1 MRRRGWTLHEM
12 LISMGVTGIVMAL
25 VAHAATGQL
34 RFFHGVGEVVALR
47 GQIGHA
53 TGIVAGV
60 LWSASSAGG
69 DIVVAQDSAI
79 EVRMSI
85 GAAIT
90 CASALG
96 RAVIPAASDT
106 SGNALSAFVEPPD
119 AGDRVVALFE
129 DSLGASWLTLHVA
142 SSPVAG
148 GGCPTFPSA
157 AKTWTIALQEQLS
170 VPAGA
175 ALRFTRPIRLS
186 LYRAADTRWYLGA
199 RTWNAATLRF
209 NVIQPV
215 AGPLNPYSSNPTTT
229 GFLLTYRDNAG
240 AELTPEAEPTR
251 IASVTVVARAQ
262 STRPVRVGGL
272 LSKASGAYEDSAAVT
287 VALRNA
293 R

>member
-1 MRRRGWTLHEM
+1 M
-12 LISMGVTGIVMAL
+12 LISMGVTGIVVAL
-25 VAHAATGQL
+25 VAHAAAGHL
-34 RFFHGVGEVVALR
+34 RFFRGVGEAVSLR

-53 TGIVAGV
+53 SGIAAGL
-60 LWSASSAGG
+60 LWSVSSAGG

-79 EVRMSI
+79 ELRMSI

-90 CASALG
+90 CASELG
-96 RAVIPAASDT
+96 HAVIPAASDA

-119 AGDRVVALFE
+119 AGDRAIALFE
-129 DSLGASWLTLHVA
+129 DSLGATWLTLHVA
-142 SSPVAG
+142 APPVAG
-148 GGCPTFPSA
+148 AGCATFPSA
-157 AKTWTIALQEQLS
+157 AATWTIALQEQLI

-186 LYRAADTRWYLGA
+186 LYRAADARWYLGA
-199 RTWNAATLRF
+199 KTWNAAAQRF

-229 GFLLTYRDNAG
+229 GFLLTYRDSAG
-240 AELTPEAEPTR
+240 VELPPEAERIR

-262 STRPVRVGGL
+262 SARQMLAGGPASKTR
-272 LSKASGAYEDSAAVT
+272 GAHEDST
-287 VALRNA
+287 SLTIALRNS

>member
-1 MRRRGWTLHEM
+1 
-12 LISMGVTGIVMAL
+12 MGL
-25 VAHAATGQL
+25 VAHMAIGQL

-53 TGIVAGV
+53 NAIVAGV

-85 GAAIT
+85 GTAIA
-90 CASALG
+90 CESALG
-96 RAVIPAASDT
+96 RAVIPAAAVT
-106 SGNALSAFVEPPD
+106 SGNALAAFVEAPD
-119 AGDRVVALFE
+119 TGDRVTALFE
-129 DSLGASWLTLHVA
+129 DSLGATWLTLHVA
-142 SSPVAG
+142 LPPVAG
-148 GGCPTFPSA
+148 GGCPTFPTVA
-157 AKTWTIALQEQLS
+157 ATWTIALQEQLG

-186 LYRAADTRWYLGA
+186 LYRATDARWYLGA
-199 RTWNAATLRF
+199 KTWNAATQRF

-215 AGPLNPYSSNPTTT
+215 AGPLNPYSSNPATT
-229 GFLLTYRDNAG
+229 GFLLTYRDDTG
-240 AELTPEAEPTR
+240 AELPPGAEPTR
-251 IASVTVVARAQ
+251 IASVTIVTRAQ
-262 STRPVRVGGL
+262 STRPVRTGGL
-272 LSKASGAYEDSAAVT
+272 LSKARGVYEDSVAVI